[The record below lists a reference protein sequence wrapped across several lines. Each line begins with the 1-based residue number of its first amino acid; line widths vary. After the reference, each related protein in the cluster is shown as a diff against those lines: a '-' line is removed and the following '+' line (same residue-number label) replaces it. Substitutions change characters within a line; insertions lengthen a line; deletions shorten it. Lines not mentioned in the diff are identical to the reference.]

1 MSEIR
6 EICKVFQDRTELR
19 VNKLEEEVGDIKIS
33 QSASNEKL
41 ENVCIKMESLT
52 KAIWGLVS
60 SVIIMFLSFIIS
72 ILMKVI

>member
-6 EICKVFQDRTELR
+6 EICKVFQDRTEKR
-19 VNKLEEEVGDIKIS
+19 VNKLEEEVGSIKVS

-41 ENVCIKMESLT
+41 ENVCNKMESLT

-72 ILMKVI
+72 ILLKVI